1 MSKNPL
7 SAMMTKIRKWS
18 GESTRESGSLP
29 KVNHFYRGS
38 LLAHVCQVWSTSVSA
53 LVSYSVYKMTERMTE
68 RSHNLHLV
76 GEGNNIHNSI
86 PYKVVN
92 LQAVVARVRSCRNA
106 CLQVKPAR
114 FEPRFD
120 KKLSCRRETAWCIV
134 LLNSSLSHSRSVNV
148 IGNDTLE

>member
-7 SAMMTKIRKWS
+7 FCKENEKVIRNRHADPDHHQKLITS
-18 GESTRESGSLP
+18 RKSP
-29 KVNHFYRGS
+29 
-38 LLAHVCQVWSTSVSA
+38 LAHVCQVWSTSVSA

-106 CLQVKPAR
+106 CLQAKPAR